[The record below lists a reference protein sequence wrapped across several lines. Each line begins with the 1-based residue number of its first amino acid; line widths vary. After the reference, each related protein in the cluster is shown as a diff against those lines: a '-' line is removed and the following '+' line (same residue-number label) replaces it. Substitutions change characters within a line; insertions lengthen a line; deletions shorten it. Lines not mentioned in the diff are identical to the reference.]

1 MATTVNKWR
10 WGQTGYHRDFGST
23 ESSKVIELPKTE
35 SMCKTREKQRI
46 TKKKMAF
53 WASFNERTVG
63 CTR

>member
-46 TKKKMAF
+46 TKKK
-53 WASFNERTVG
+53 NG
-63 CTR
+63 LLG